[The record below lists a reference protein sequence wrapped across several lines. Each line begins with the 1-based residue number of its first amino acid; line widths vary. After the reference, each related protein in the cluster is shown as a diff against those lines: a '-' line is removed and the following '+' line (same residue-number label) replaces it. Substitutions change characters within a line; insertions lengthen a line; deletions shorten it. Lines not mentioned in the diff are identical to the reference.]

1 MFGLLIR
8 EGKNRGELKNAGDFV
23 QSIAQRQFLRGK
35 ETCLVEIEELSDFKS
50 EKEVNVIM
58 NGWFTWDC
66 SKFLPPACINPLFVS
81 FHLTPPQEK
90 DFFTPEVIQY
100 LKKYQPIGARDM
112 LTAEL
117 MKKHGIDSYF
127 SGCLTMTLG
136 KEYLSEKHDG
146 GIYIV
151 DPYIE
156 FGGDKSKPF
165 FVKVFN
171 TIKFCIKNYNKAK
184 LLKGKFINQCMMPR
198 LRYRV
203 SWNLE
208 DFIERATFYELYS
221 KRFSDDIL
229 LNAEFMTVLIDNSL
243 SIEQKFEVADR
254 MLKQYSTAKLVITS
268 RLHVSFPCLALETP
282 NIFVIPS
289 KRTEEKDVQRYSGRL
304 GGLEDTVT
312 VLELN
317 RGKLIN
323 KYDELPELMTI
334 DNFPKNKDGYKKYND
349 SLTKTVI
356 DFVNKN
362 K

>member
-1 MFGLLIR
+1 
-8 EGKNRGELKNAGDFV
+8 
-23 QSIAQRQFLRGK
+23 
-35 ETCLVEIEELSDFKS
+35 
-50 EKEVNVIM
+50 
-58 NGWFTWDC
+58 
-66 SKFLPPACINPLFVS
+66 
-81 FHLTPPQEK
+81 
-90 DFFTPEVIQY
+90 
-100 LKKYQPIGARDM
+100 
-112 LTAEL
+112 
-117 MKKHGIDSYF
+117 
-127 SGCLTMTLG
+127 MTLG

-146 GIYIV
+146 DIYIV

-221 KRFSDDIL
+221 KRFSDEIL
-229 LNAEFMTVLIDNSL
+229 LNAKYLTVLIDNSL
-243 SIEQKFEVADR
+243 SIQQKFEVADQ
-254 MLKQYSTAKLVITS
+254 MLKLYSHAKLVITS
-268 RLHVSFPCLALETP
+268 RLHVSFPCLALHTK

-312 VLELN
+312 VLELD
-317 RGKLIN
+317 RGKLRN
-323 KYDELPELMTI
+323 KFDDLPEMITI
-334 DNFPKNKDGYKKYND
+334 DNFPNNKNGYQKYNENL
-349 SLTKTVI
+349 SKTVQ
-356 DFVNKN
+356 DFVDSNN
-362 K
+362 